1 MVMRKFISVIV
12 CVVFSFSV
20 VYAVEN
26 TQAVSFRAVVPE
38 DYGVVVPKDAFKVDK
53 LVFETSNGDL
63 MPGIG
68 LENIILEEGQT
79 MIPIDI
85 LFYGNTEN
93 PYRVEIAASTDG
105 WLLSKDGT
113 ESIPV
118 SLAFSDY
125 LGSDGIVSSVN
136 DDGTLTLT
144 VPAIG
149 ARHGDKAGELAIY
162 WESLPNIMP
171 GEYDMNIDFALRSV
185 V

>member
-1 MVMRKFISVIV
+1 MKKLILILFCTVL
-12 CVVFSFSV
+12 SFSV

-38 DYGVVVPKDAFKVDK
+38 DYGVVFPEEAFRVDK
-53 LVFETSNGDL
+53 LVFETNNGDL

-68 LENIILEEGQT
+68 LENIVLEEGQT

-144 VPAIG
+144 VPAVG

-162 WESLPNIMP
+162 WESLPNIRP
-171 GEYDMNIDFALRSV
+171 GEYDMNIDFALRSIV
-185 V
+185 

>member
-1 MVMRKFISVIV
+1 MKRIV
-12 CVVFSFSV
+12 LVLMCVVFSFSV

-85 LFYGNTEN
+85 LFYG
-93 PYRVEIAASTDG
+93 
-105 WLLSKDGT
+105 LLWKYG
-113 ESIPV
+113 ESV
-118 SLAFSDY
+118 
-125 LGSDGIVSSVN
+125 
-136 DDGTLTLT
+136 
-144 VPAIG
+144 
-149 ARHGDKAGELAIY
+149 
-162 WESLPNIMP
+162 
-171 GEYDMNIDFALRSV
+171 
-185 V
+185 